1 MKQLLSLLFLIIP
14 ALSQAADNDTLVINR
29 PQKVTIITN
38 DSLLNIKVK
47 GREGD
52 NDYVYEETAHMVG
65 SNFVRERSDNGNN
78 LPKVPIGKDDDSK
91 MDLTAHLGFGFILP
105 QKVSSGM
112 DYSFGQSGEIFF
124 TPLVFDLYMNKTKGD
139 LISLGFGLDWRDY
152 RMKNDVRF
160 IKGQDGK
167 VALGSYPQGAKPKFS
182 RILVFGLS
190 MPLIYQHQFNKHWG
204 FGLGPVFNW
213 NTYATIKTKYKMDGG
228 THEFKEKKINQQ
240 KFTIDAMVMLSNPVL
255 DLYMKYCPMDV
266 LKDSDV
272 KFQTLTIGFYL

>member
-14 ALSQAADNDTLVINR
+14 ALTHAADNDTLVIKR
-29 PQKVTIITN
+29 PKTVTIISN
-38 DSLLNIKVK
+38 DSLLNIKVN

-65 SNFVRERSDNGNN
+65 SKFVRESSDNGNN
-78 LPKVPIGKDDDSK
+78 LPKMPIGKEDNS
-91 MDLTAHLGFGFILP
+91 MLDLTAHVGLGFILP

-139 LISLGFGLDWRDY
+139 LISIGLGLDWRDY

-160 IKGQDGK
+160 MKGQDGK
-167 VALGSYPQGAKPKFS
+167 VALGSYPQGAAPKFS
-182 RILVFGLS
+182 RILVFGFSL
-190 MPLIYQHQFNKHWG
+190 PLIYQHQFSKHWG
-204 FGLGPVFNW
+204 FGIGPVFNW
-213 NTYATIKTKYKMDGG
+213 HSYATIKTKYKMDGG
-228 THEFKEKKINQQ
+228 THEFLEKKINHQ
-240 KFTIDAMVMLSNPVL
+240 KFTIDAMLMFGNPIL